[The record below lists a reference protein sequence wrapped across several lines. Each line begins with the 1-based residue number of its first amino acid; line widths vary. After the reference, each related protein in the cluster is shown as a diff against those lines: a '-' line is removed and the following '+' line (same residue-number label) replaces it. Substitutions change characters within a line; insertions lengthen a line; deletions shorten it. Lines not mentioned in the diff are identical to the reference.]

1 MSVFFIREA
10 SGVGKAVFR
19 PTDNAE
25 DVFCC
30 AVALDA
36 YADPQVREHFAVL
49 ASAAADYHR
58 RTHVARTAD
67 PTAWIAELPCSDCS
81 SPEAADVLHRARQ
94 AASVSELGV
103 TGGGYVT
110 GCCKSRVVGVV
121 VSGGSAAP
129 RSAAHR

>member
-1 MSVFFIREA
+1 MPVYFIRES

-19 PTDNAE
+19 PTDDAE

-58 RTHVARTAD
+58 RNHAAGAAN
-67 PTAWIAELPCSDCS
+67 PTAWIAELPCANCT

-94 AASVSELGV
+94 AANISELGV
-103 TGGGYVT
+103 TGGNYPA
-110 GCCKSRVVGVV
+110 GCCKSRVIGV
-121 VSGGSAAP
+121 VSGGSSAP
-129 RSAAHR
+129 RAAARR

>member
-1 MSVFFIREA
+1 MPVYFLTEGTRGIAVWRASDDATDQYLCGVDLQAYGDPRVCEA
-10 SGVGKAVFR
+10 
-19 PTDNAE
+19 
-25 DVFCC
+25 
-30 AVALDA
+30 
-36 YADPQVREHFAVL
+36 FAAL